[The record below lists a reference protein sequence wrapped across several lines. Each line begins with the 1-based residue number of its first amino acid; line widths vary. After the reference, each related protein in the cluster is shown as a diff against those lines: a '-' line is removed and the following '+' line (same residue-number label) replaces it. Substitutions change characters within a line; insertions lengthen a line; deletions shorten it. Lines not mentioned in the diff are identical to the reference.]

1 MDMPDTDVTLEC
13 SRPRALMLLFAG
25 IPLFIVM
32 TALFAA
38 IMVSVPFLPIKKA
51 DFQMLATVYLLFPV
65 LVMFFAWCVWAM
77 LRYREAL
84 FATIR
89 VSSSGIVVQN
99 AHYGV
104 LALNWADVQATY
116 SSFGKMVILQSTKL
130 VRPLAIMSFGGGR
143 NGPSREFLAAKAI
156 VQRNVGKRWR
166 EQRLLL

>member
-1 MDMPDTDVTLEC
+1 MDMPDTDMTVEC

-25 IPLFIVM
+25 IPLFFVM
-32 TALFAA
+32 TALLTA
-38 IMVSVPFLPIKKA
+38 IMVSVPLLPMKKV
-51 DFQMLATVYLLFPV
+51 DLQMLATIYLLFPV
-65 LVMFFAWCVWAM
+65 LVVFFVWCLWTM

-84 FATIR
+84 FTTIR
-89 VSSSGIVVQN
+89 VASSGIVVQN

-116 SSFGKMVILQSTKL
+116 SNFGKMVILQSPKL
-130 VRPLAIMSFGGGR
+130 VRPLAIMSFGGGH
-143 NGPSREFLAAKAI
+143 NGPSRDFLAAKAI

>member
-1 MDMPDTDVTLEC
+1 
-13 SRPRALMLLFAG
+13 MLLFAG
-25 IPLFIVM
+25 IPLVIVM

-38 IMVSVPFLPIKKA
+38 IMVFVPFLPTKKA

-65 LVMFFAWCVWAM
+65 LVVVFAWCAWAM

-84 FATIR
+84 FTTIR